1 VNAPR
6 TTYLVRPLLLL
17 AFLLALPGGPWTP
30 IAESAG
36 QTAPARDIQEEI
48 LFQTASIRGLQP
60 TEPVPFAF
68 VQPEIL
74 RQDLMESFTDE
85 TSVRELEISRKLL
98 VLLGLMS
105 PDSDLHGMLV
115 DLYAENVVGY
125 YNRKEKTM
133 YLVGGPSVFGPEE
146 KVTLAH
152 EYTHALQDQHFDLAA
167 VQGGTEDDGDFS
179 LAVEALIEGDATL
192 TMILYARR
200 FMTPEE
206 LSELQSGSA
215 ESSLDQAPLVI
226 RDELIFPYEEGVLFV
241 LRLWLEGGFE
251 LVNSTFRDPPRST
264 EQIIHPEK
272 YLDREQ
278 PIVVSLPNLAG
289 ALGPD
294 WTQLRSDVLGE
305 LDLRILLEQF
315 SEPAVAATGAEGWG
329 GDRFALLENAAG
341 QNALV
346 MSTVWDS
353 EEEAG
358 EFFNQYVAT
367 VGRRYGRRATRAED
381 VPSRI
386 IWATPNGSLLV
397 QKWGPRVVIIMAPDI
412 PVMNS
417 LLSAI
422 SPAAAPPPQPA
433 PTAPAPMPA
442 PVQVPR

>member
-1 VNAPR
+1 
-6 TTYLVRPLLLL
+6 
-17 AFLLALPGGPWTP
+17 
-30 IAESAG
+30 
-36 QTAPARDIQEEI
+36 
-48 LFQTASIRGLQP
+48 
-60 TEPVPFAF
+60 
-68 VQPEIL
+68 
-74 RQDLMESFTDE
+74 
-85 TSVRELEISRKLL
+85 
-98 VLLGLMS
+98 MS

-125 YNRKEKTM
+125 YNRKEKSM
-133 YLVGGPSVFGPEE
+133 YLVGGSSVFGPEE

-152 EYTHALQDQHFDLAA
+152 EYTHALQDQHFDLAL

-179 LAVEALIEGDATL
+179 LAVDALIEGDATL
-192 TMILYARR
+192 TMFLYART
-200 FMTPEE
+200 FLTPGE

-215 ESSLDQAPLVI
+215 ESSLDEAPLVI
-226 RDELIFPYEEGVLFV
+226 RDELIFPYQEGALFA

-251 LVNSTFRDPPRST
+251 LVNSAFRDPPRST

-278 PIVVSLPNLAG
+278 PIAVSLPNLAS
-289 ALGPD
+289 AVGPD

-305 LDLRILLEQF
+305 LDVRILLEQF
-315 SEPAVAATGAEGWG
+315 SEPGVAALGAEGWG

-346 MSTVWDS
+346 MSTIWDS

-358 EFFNQYVAT
+358 EFFNQYVGT

-386 IWATPNGSLLV
+386 VWETPNGSLLV
-397 QKWGPRVVIIMAPDI
+397 QKWGSGVVIIMAPDL
-412 PVMNS
+412 PVMNR
-417 LLSAI
+417 LLAAI
-422 SPAAAPPPQPA
+422 SPAATPPAQPA
-433 PTAPAPMPA
+433 PMAPAPMPA